1 MTVRVAGLSILTA
14 VLTALGAAPTQA
26 SVIRV
31 PADQPTIQ
39 AAINA
44 AANGDVIQVAPG
56 TYIENINFQGKAIR
70 LSSDQGPQVTVIDGS
85 QAGPVVTFKSAET
98 PQSVLSGFTLRNGR
112 ASVSP
117 GLDGGGIFIQN
128 SSPTIVGNIIA
139 NNSAASG
146 GGGISSSFGSPVI
159 ERNLI
164 TNNGQTPGFSGGV
177 GGGGV
182 SITGASAAQLL
193 DNRIEGNS
201 WSTSSGG
208 GLTLFAA
215 GTPTVRNN
223 VITGNTAYSQ
233 GGGVWIVNISDALFV
248 QNTITRNAAGS
259 GGGVYY
265 MVPSGGRGPYF
276 INNTISGNSSAQG
289 SGIYAE
295 GFDGQVQLTNN
306 IIVAA
311 PGQTA
316 VFCGGTYEPTSKP
329 TFQFN
334 DVVANSGLRY
344 GGICSDQTGVN
355 GNISSDPLFQDEP
368 TGDYHLKAGS
378 PAIDAGTFSQDS
390 LVDPDG
396 YQRPAD
402 GNGDGIATF
411 DIGVYEAAT
420 LDVAA
425 PVTTATATP
434 APNIAGWS
442 KSNTTVLLNASDA
455 DGTGVQSIHYS
466 LSGAQTDSAVISG
479 SSASVI
485 ISNEGGTTVTYSA
498 TDMVGNNEDPKTLL
512 VQVDKSAPI
521 ISGMPALG
529 CALSPA
535 KHQLVQV
542 ATVTASD
549 FLSGVAQLTVTAVS
563 SEPDSGTGGGDV
575 AGDVVISGGS
585 VQLRAERSPSGKGR
599 TYTITATASDIAGNI
614 ATATATCKVPK

>member
-1 MTVRVAGLSILTA
+1 MTA
-14 VLTALGAAPTQA
+14 VLTALGASPIQA
-26 SVIRV
+26 SLIRV

-39 AAINA
+39 AAINV

-70 LSSDQGPQVTVIDGS
+70 LSSDQGPELTVIDGNH
-85 QAGPVVTFKSAET
+85 AGPVVTFKSGET
-98 PQSVLSGFTLRNGR
+98 PQSVLSGFTVRNGR

-128 SSPTIVGNIIA
+128 SSPTIVGSIIT

-146 GGGISSSFGSPVI
+146 GGGISSNFGSPI
-159 ERNLI
+159 IQRNLI

-182 SITGASAAQLL
+182 SITGASSAQLL

-201 WSTSSGG
+201 WSSSSGG

-223 VITGNTAYSQ
+223 VIDGNTAYSQ
-233 GGGVWIVNISDALFV
+233 GGGVWIVNISDVLFV

-265 MVPSGGRGPYF
+265 MVPTGGRGPYF

-316 VFCGGTYEPTSKP
+316 VFCGGTWEPTSKP

-334 DVVANSGLRY
+334 DVVSNSGVRY

-368 TGDYHLKAGS
+368 AGDYHLKAGS

-420 LDVAA
+420 LDVTAA
-425 PVTTATATP
+425 VTTATTTP
-434 APNIAGWS
+434 TPNIGGWS
-442 KSNTTVLLNASDA
+442 KSNTTVLLNASDG
-455 DGTGVQSIHYS
+455 DGTGVRSIQYS
-466 LSGAQTDSAVISG
+466 LSGAQTDSALING

-529 CALSPA
+529 CVLSPA

-549 FLSGVAQLTVTAVS
+549 SLSGVAQLTVTAVS

-585 VQLRAERSPSGKGR
+585 VLLRAERSPSGKGR
-599 TYTITATASDIAGNI
+599 TYTITATASDIAGNV